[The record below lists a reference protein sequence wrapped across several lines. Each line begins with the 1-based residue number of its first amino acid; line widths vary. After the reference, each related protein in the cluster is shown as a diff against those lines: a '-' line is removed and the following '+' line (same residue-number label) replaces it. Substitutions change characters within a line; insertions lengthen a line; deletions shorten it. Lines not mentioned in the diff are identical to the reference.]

1 MRIAERGTLIIAVI
15 LIALGL
21 IFLLLNLVPGW
32 NAALFWP
39 VIFFVFSIGFFLP
52 PFLWPTLR
60 SGLAALFIPG
70 SVLAML
76 GLIFIYDVL
85 TGDWNSWTFAWL
97 LIIAAVGFG
106 LATASST
113 GKWGRPVT
121 LVGLWIMTISAF
133 FFVLFA
139 VIFGGEVLKMIAPF
153 FFILIGI
160 YLIFRST
167 RKRI

>member
-1 MRIAERGTLIIAVI
+1 MRIAERGTLIVAVI
-15 LIALGL
+15 LITLGL

-32 NAALFWP
+32 NAAISWP
-39 VIFFVFSIGFFLP
+39 IIFFVLSIGFFLP
-52 PFLWPTLR
+52 AFMWPSMR
-60 SGLAALFIPG
+60 NGLAALFIPG

-85 TGDWNSWTFAWL
+85 TADWNSWAFSWL

-106 LATASST
+106 LAIASST
-113 GKWGRPVT
+113 GKWGRTVT
-121 LVGLWIMTISAF
+121 LVGSWIMTISTF
-133 FFVLFA
+133 FFVIFA

-167 RKRI
+167 SRKK